1 MRPLLTEETAIH
13 NYSKRFSF
21 RKTSQNLKENTLAS
35 SLLHKKCSYLELFW
49 SGFCCI
55 RTKKIPNMDTFN
67 AVFIPTTDFL
77 NPRTANK
84 IPTAQK
90 ILISLQIQ
98 HKKLRFSLKDFFI
111 KCDQIRRKLRIW
123 SYLLKKTL
131 MENLNFLCSIYS
143 EISVDQTF
151 YAAHLEL
158 SSKSNFRK
166 LKGAMF
172 KFLKVKN
179 RMIVSVSRI
188 FFILDPFVKSL
199 CLKQLK
205 ILYINDQF
213 CL

>member
-90 ILISLQIQ
+90 ILISL
-98 HKKLRFSLKDFFI
+98 
-111 KCDQIRRKLRIW
+111 
-123 SYLLKKTL
+123 
-131 MENLNFLCSIYS
+131 
-143 EISVDQTF
+143 
-151 YAAHLEL
+151 
-158 SSKSNFRK
+158 
-166 LKGAMF
+166 
-172 KFLKVKN
+172 
-179 RMIVSVSRI
+179 
-188 FFILDPFVKSL
+188 
-199 CLKQLK
+199 
-205 ILYINDQF
+205 
-213 CL
+213 